1 MIRKLLLISVLIL
14 LTLSNALGQSAAKKF
29 LKYSTFYA
37 SFSQSNSMVQESMY
51 AVRDGVLTTLPTQNL
66 PNYTLSVG
74 LRKLARFGY
83 ENKARAFYDGSEVSM
98 TEEANVG
105 NVSGFEY
112 VFEYSNAR
120 LTNREA
126 KSQRY
131 FIRHLSKFFVSEID
145 FMQDELSDIKYLET
159 ALKLR
164 LKVGKKL
171 NFTAGVAWRRHP
183 AYGVDPIT
191 DWMSTNDGAWWL
203 LAYDYGYTDQ
213 WTYMDSNDNDIY
225 DSGEWGDWEWYGP
238 EGNLVA
244 ETDSEFRRYRYGNI
258 VNQYNRDVKRSL
270 PQQYQFSAAVG
281 LDFYHYSKDFWLHA
295 WGNVMPYH
303 KELGAYEYS
312 YGRLHGDQWVDYN
325 VGVIFG
331 AKIGKNF
338 GIFTEGKYSEY
349 WGRPFGSA
357 TMGIN
362 YVIL

>member
-1 MIRKLLLISVLIL
+1 MIRKLLITIVLVIL
-14 LTLSNALGQSAAKKF
+14 SSSQALSQGAIKKF
-29 LKYSTFYA
+29 FKYSTFYT
-37 SFSQSNSMVQESMY
+37 SFNQSNSMVQESTY
-51 AVRDGVLTTLPTQNL
+51 AVRDGVLTTVPTNNL
-66 PNYTLSVG
+66 PNYTFSIG

-98 TEEANVG
+98 TEEVNVG
-105 NVSGFEY
+105 HVSGFEY
-112 VFEYSNAR
+112 VFERSDAR
-120 LTNREA
+120 LTGREA
-126 KSQRY
+126 KNQRY
-131 FIRHLSKFFVSEID
+131 FLRHLSKRFVAEID
-145 FMQDELSDIKYLET
+145 FMEDGLSDIKYLET

-164 LKVGKKL
+164 FKVGKKL
-171 NFTAGVAWRRHP
+171 NFTAGVAGRRHP

-191 DWMSTNDGAWWL
+191 DWMSDNDGAWWV

-213 WTYMDSNDNDIY
+213 WTYMDSNDNDVY
-225 DSGEWGDWEWYGP
+225 DSGEWSDWEWYGP

-244 ETDSEFRRYRYGNI
+244 ETDSEFRRYRYGDV

-281 LDFYHYSKDFWLHA
+281 LDFYHYSKDLWLHA

-303 KELGAYEYS
+303 KELGSYEYS
-312 YGRLHGDQWVDYN
+312 YGRLHGGQWVDYN
-325 VGVIFG
+325 VGVVFG
-331 AKIGKNF
+331 AKIGKHF